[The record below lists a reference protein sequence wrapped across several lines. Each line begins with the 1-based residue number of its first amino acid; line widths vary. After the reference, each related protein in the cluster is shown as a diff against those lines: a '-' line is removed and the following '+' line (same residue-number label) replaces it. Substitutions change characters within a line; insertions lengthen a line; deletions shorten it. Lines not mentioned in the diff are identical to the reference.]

1 MQPIVSILMPTYNH
15 EKYISQ
21 AIESA
26 LSQKTQY
33 DWELLI
39 NEDCSTDNTRKIA
52 QEYAEKYPEKIKL
65 IYPETNQGLMK
76 SYKRLLE
83 IAQGKYI
90 AILESDDLWI
100 SEEKLEK
107 QISFLEENEEYGL
120 VAGNVITIDANDN
133 TLKDK
138 NINENFKTTD
148 NWYSLFLTE
157 GLTGACSVIFRK
169 ENFDKYCNIDDFIEK
184 NFQTFDI
191 ETWLIISANSKC
203 KYLTDE
209 MYAAYRITGTSI
221 SNSDTYEK
229 YKSFYENCFFIRN
242 SIIQTYGYG
251 NKNKEEL
258 DNHDYLQLMGIAIK
272 FHQQQDFCFFAKK
285 SFRRILNNFL

>member
-39 NEDCSTDNTRKIA
+39 NDDCSTDNTRKIA

-76 SYKRLLE
+76 SYKRLFE

-90 AILESDDLWI
+90 AILESDDIWI

-107 QISFLEENEEYGL
+107 QVSFLEGNEEYGL
-120 VAGNVITIDANDN
+120 CATATNLIDS
-133 TLKDK
+133 T
-138 NINENFKTTD
+138 NELFYNFTFTFTGFDSFCKRSSAVTT
-148 NWYSLFLTE
+148 
-157 GLTGACSVIFRK
+157 
-169 ENFDKYCNIDDFIEK
+169 
-184 NFQTFDI
+184 
-191 ETWLIISANSKC
+191 
-203 KYLTDE
+203 
-209 MYAAYRITGTSI
+209 
-221 SNSDTYEK
+221 
-229 YKSFYENCFFIRN
+229 
-242 SIIQTYGYG
+242 
-251 NKNKEEL
+251 
-258 DNHDYLQLMGIAIK
+258 
-272 FHQQQDFCFFAKK
+272 
-285 SFRRILNNFL
+285 